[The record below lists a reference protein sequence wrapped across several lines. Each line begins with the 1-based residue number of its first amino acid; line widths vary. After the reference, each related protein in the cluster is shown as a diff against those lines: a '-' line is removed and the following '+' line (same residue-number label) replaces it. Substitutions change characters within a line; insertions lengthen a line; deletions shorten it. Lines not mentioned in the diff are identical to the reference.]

1 METAVIIICPNIIDP
16 ILFKTAESDALFPKE
31 IQLKINQRRAVNGK

>member
-31 IQLKINQRRAVNGK
+31 IQLNLTKEEQ